1 MCDKVTPG
9 GLRITVKNTACRGD
23 STGGTADRVV
33 VNSNIS
39 TPSSD
44 VKRGECNAA
53 AFSPVRAVAAAR
65 QLSNALNGIAATERS
80 TGRGDETTR
89 VTPASSCIWPLPTT
103 LQPGKIKQPIKML
116 PLLCLTLWL
125 GERILMIWN
134 YSWFRYSSLSSV
146 PAPSFFSSFW
156 TWNNYCFTALS

>member
-23 STGGTADRVV
+23 STSGTADRVV
-33 VNSNIS
+33 VNSSNNRNIS

-44 VKRGECNAA
+44 VQRGECNAA
-53 AFSPVRAVAAAR
+53 VFSPVRAVAAAR
-65 QLSNALNGIAATERS
+65 QLSNALNGIVATEIS
-80 TGRGDETTR
+80 TGRGDKTTR

-116 PLLCLTLWL
+116 PLLCLTL
-125 GERILMIWN
+125 
-134 YSWFRYSSLSSV
+134 
-146 PAPSFFSSFW
+146 
-156 TWNNYCFTALS
+156 

>member
-1 MCDKVTPG
+1 MTDVSERAAPPPPVDDCVYDPFYQFHGTPPATATTTTTHPAENMCDKVTPG

-89 VTPASSCIWPLPTT
+89 STPASSCIWPLPTT

-116 PLLCLTLWL
+116 PLLCLTL
-125 GERILMIWN
+125 
-134 YSWFRYSSLSSV
+134 
-146 PAPSFFSSFW
+146 
-156 TWNNYCFTALS
+156 

>member
-44 VKRGECNAA
+44 VKLVSAPLRVWHTVVVIGEVCLLVEL
-53 AFSPVRAVAAAR
+53 FC
-65 QLSNALNGIAATERS
+65 
-80 TGRGDETTR
+80 
-89 VTPASSCIWPLPTT
+89 SSGT
-103 LQPGKIKQPIKML
+103 K
-116 PLLCLTLWL
+116 
-125 GERILMIWN
+125 
-134 YSWFRYSSLSSV
+134 
-146 PAPSFFSSFW
+146 A
-156 TWNNYCFTALS
+156 